1 MAPRH
6 GARHS
11 QAPPPASC
19 LARWRARWE
28 EWQIRSSRAFL
39 AGLIVACA
47 IEVLVDWSSTLRE
60 INTLRDTIRLK
71 GESYVAILGKAS
83 DDELAAR
90 DEVGLERLTHG
101 VFDDED
107 TVYVRFT
114 DAAGAVVW
122 DKVKPGFDETFRQ
135 RGSKQPFVTQYAGL
149 MERDS
154 KRALRDPQLLQSRV
168 ANSRYKDFAQAW
180 TDATARVVSAFV
192 PPAPGPAH
200 ATTVVYQ
207 DRLRDDKHQKDDRV
221 SYALGTV
228 VGEDGKD
235 IGTVL
240 VAFDMQRTEDAVRF
254 KLIKFGG
261 LCSFFVVLILVQSS
275 VSRRTKIRLLDLGA
289 KNAAA
294 KAALRDAMPEGE
306 VRSGTTVARGA
317 VDQAGASLD
326 GMIWT
331 AADEGDSLLVLVV
344 DPDGDGVDAAAVAL
358 YVARTFQTRRAE
370 GARPSLDDE
379 LRALGEGASVIP
391 LTRPLRL
398 LLLRVDS
405 RTGAFDALCG
415 GLVPMCV
422 LGRDRVDVPPMESL
436 ETDAPAGILAPVQRA
451 SGVIEASRSLLAVCV
466 DPAKVDAAHVC
477 ESVAKYLQREGVA
490 GGPGEGRPTAVG
502 DAATWA
508 RGKTGAK
515 SDAAVVAISR

>member
-1 MAPRH
+1 MAPVT
-6 GARHS
+6 
-11 QAPPPASC
+11 PKPPARASR
-19 LARWRARWE
+19 LARWRARWA

-39 AGLIVACA
+39 AGLVVACTV
-47 IEVLVDWSSTLRE
+47 EVLVDWSSTLRE

-90 DEVGLERLTHG
+90 DRVGLDRLTHG
-101 VFDDED
+101 IFDDED
-107 TVYVRFT
+107 TIYVRFT

-122 DKVKPGFDETFRQ
+122 DKLKAGFDAAFRQ
-135 RGSKQPFVTQYAGL
+135 RGSAQPFLAEYAAL
-149 MERDS
+149 MDRDS
-154 KRALRDPQLLQSRV
+154 KRALRDPQLLQSHV

-180 TDATARVVSAFV
+180 TDATARAFAAFV
-192 PPAPGPAH
+192 PPEPPPAH

-207 DRLRDDKHQKDDRV
+207 DRLHDDKHQKDDRV

-254 KLIKFGG
+254 KYVKFGG
-261 LCSFFVVLILVQSS
+261 ICSFFVILILLQNS
-275 VSRRTKIRLLDLGA
+275 VSRRTKLRLLDLGA
-289 KNAAA
+289 KNSAA
-294 KAALRDAMPEGE
+294 KTALREAMPEGE
-306 VRSGTTVARGA
+306 VRSGTTVACGA
-317 VDQAGASLD
+317 VDQASASLD
-326 GMIWT
+326 GMLWT

-358 YVARTFQTRRAE
+358 YAARTFQRRRAE
-370 GARPSLDDE
+370 GGRPSLDDE
-379 LRALGEGASVIP
+379 LRALGEGVSGIP
-391 LTRPLRL
+391 LTRPLRV

-415 GLVPMCV
+415 GIVPMRV
-422 LGRDRVDVPPMESL
+422 LGRDGGAALPMESVEL
-436 ETDAPAGILAPVQRA
+436 EAPAGILAPLQRA
-451 SGVIEASRSLLAVCV
+451 SGVLEASRPLLAVCV
-466 DPAKVDAAHVC
+466 DPAKVDASYVC
-477 ESVAKYLQREGVA
+477 ESVARYLQREGGA
-490 GGPGEGRPTAVG
+490 GGLAMALG

-508 RGKTGAK
+508 RGRTAAK
-515 SDAAVVAISR
+515 SEIAVVAISR